1 MKHTRSDTILFAV
14 NEARFFISHRLP
26 LAQEAKKLGF
36 DVVVVCGEGTGEKEF
51 EQHGIRC
58 RTVQLTRSG
67 FNPLQEWRSYRQL
80 RRVYHRENPVLVH
93 QITIKPV
100 IYGTHIAR
108 SLNLPAV
115 VNAIPGMGFVFT
127 RRGWLAR
134 LRQNIVNR
142 LYRFALKHKNM
153 KVIFQNRDDLE
164 TFTRNTIIARDQTL
178 LIRGSGVDLT
188 CFKQT
193 PEPPE
198 PVVFLLVARMLK
210 DKGIREFVRAAR
222 AVKSSYPAWRF
233 LLAGDTDPGNPSSL
247 SRDTIEKWHASGVV
261 EWIGQQADIARLM
274 GMSHVVCLPSYRE
287 GLPKTLQEA
296 SAVGRPMIATDVSGC
311 REVVRDGVSGT
322 LVPARNVDALAEA
335 MIALGV
341 DEPRRVRMGKAARE
355 RAEALFS
362 IDDVVRDTFLVYQE
376 LFSR

>member
-1 MKHTRSDTILFAV
+1 
-14 NEARFFISHRLP
+14 
-26 LAQEAKKLGF
+26 
-36 DVVVVCGEGTGEKEF
+36 
-51 EQHGIRC
+51 
-58 RTVQLTRSG
+58 
-67 FNPLQEWRSYRQL
+67 
-80 RRVYHRENPVLVH
+80 
-93 QITIKPV
+93 
-100 IYGTHIAR
+100 
-108 SLNLPAV
+108 
-115 VNAIPGMGFVFT
+115 
-127 RRGWLAR
+127 
-134 LRQNIVNR
+134 
-142 LYRFALKHKNM
+142 M